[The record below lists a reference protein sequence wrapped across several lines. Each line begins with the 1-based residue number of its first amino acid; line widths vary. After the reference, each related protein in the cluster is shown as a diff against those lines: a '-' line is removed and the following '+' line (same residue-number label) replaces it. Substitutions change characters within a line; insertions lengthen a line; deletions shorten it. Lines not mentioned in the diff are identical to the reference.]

1 MQIFGHSPLKTLK
14 NQSPPRLKSQPS
26 QETSQVDRFT
36 ATTDFED
43 AFEKDK
49 NESLNLRK
57 LSFLLASATPAV
69 LGIAN
74 PASAAEVAQV
84 AESKIDVNAEAP
96 VDLAKSETLQPGTL
110 IVSDFFDDHGGKSHG
125 DVVEQSSREL
135 GFKNSITLRKA
146 PANDSTRTAE
156 RFYSRL
162 DNRPFTPEKA
172 RQFTYDYIMHRQ
184 LGSLQSATQELDQL
198 TQAGANNTVL
208 NLSRG
213 WGKAQ
218 IMESLYERTR
228 MAWDKAA
235 HPQSQTV
242 GKRRV
247 EKLAPALGVEAQDVL
262 DGVGDARAKF
272 QQGLLSLI
280 DEASADERITEAQ
293 KTYDQAVHNFEARN
307 NSVSV
312 AAANS
317 GRVLSLMQLDAPTP
331 ELAPDFFR
339 NRLTNEETTTVGA
352 TRQFGG
358 KEVVADYTNQ
368 DPGIDFYADGQIDGA
383 WGTSFATPRT
393 ASLQAELHRQN
404 PHATSDEVE
413 KMMVDRFSHKLDD
426 YCDWVEA
433 PALNEQKAQE
443 WLVGQ

>member
-146 PANDSTRTAE
+146 PANDSRGGMVRTTA
-156 RFYSRL
+156 
-162 DNRPFTPEKA
+162 RPP
-172 RQFTYDYIMHRQ
+172 
-184 LGSLQSATQELDQL
+184 L
-198 TQAGANNTVL
+198 
-208 NLSRG
+208 
-213 WGKAQ
+213 
-218 IMESLYERTR
+218 
-228 MAWDKAA
+228 
-235 HPQSQTV
+235 
-242 GKRRV
+242 
-247 EKLAPALGVEAQDVL
+247 
-262 DGVGDARAKF
+262 
-272 QQGLLSLI
+272 
-280 DEASADERITEAQ
+280 
-293 KTYDQAVHNFEARN
+293 
-307 NSVSV
+307 
-312 AAANS
+312 
-317 GRVLSLMQLDAPTP
+317 
-331 ELAPDFFR
+331 
-339 NRLTNEETTTVGA
+339 
-352 TRQFGG
+352 
-358 KEVVADYTNQ
+358 
-368 DPGIDFYADGQIDGA
+368 
-383 WGTSFATPRT
+383 
-393 ASLQAELHRQN
+393 
-404 PHATSDEVE
+404 
-413 KMMVDRFSHKLDD
+413 
-426 YCDWVEA
+426 
-433 PALNEQKAQE
+433 
-443 WLVGQ
+443 

>member
-1 MQIFGHSPLKTLK
+1 MGYP
-14 NQSPPRLKSQPS
+14 
-26 QETSQVDRFT
+26 V
-36 ATTDFED
+36 
-43 AFEKDK
+43 AF
-49 NESLNLRK
+49 
-57 LSFLLASATPAV
+57 
-69 LGIAN
+69 
-74 PASAAEVAQV
+74 
-84 AESKIDVNAEAP
+84 
-96 VDLAKSETLQPGTL
+96 
-110 IVSDFFDDHGGKSHG
+110 
-125 DVVEQSSREL
+125 
-135 GFKNSITLRKA
+135 
-146 PANDSTRTAE
+146 
-156 RFYSRL
+156 
-162 DNRPFTPEKA
+162 
-172 RQFTYDYIMHRQ
+172 
-184 LGSLQSATQELDQL
+184 
-198 TQAGANNTVL
+198 
-208 NLSRG
+208 
-213 WGKAQ
+213 
-218 IMESLYERTR
+218 
-228 MAWDKAA
+228 
-235 HPQSQTV
+235 
-242 GKRRV
+242 
-247 EKLAPALGVEAQDVL
+247 
-262 DGVGDARAKF
+262 
-272 QQGLLSLI
+272 
-280 DEASADERITEAQ
+280 EASADERITEAQ

-393 ASLQAELHRQN
+393 ASIQAELHRQN

-426 YCDWVEA
+426 YGDWVEA